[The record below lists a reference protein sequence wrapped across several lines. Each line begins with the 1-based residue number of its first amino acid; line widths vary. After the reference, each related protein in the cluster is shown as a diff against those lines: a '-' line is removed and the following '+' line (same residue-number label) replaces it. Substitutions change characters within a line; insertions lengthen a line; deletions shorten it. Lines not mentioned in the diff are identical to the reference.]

1 MEMIDFRRSC
11 LQKSY
16 MRETY
21 RREISWKQV
30 EEGRFLLDE
39 ESRDLFLA
47 KTKNVFEIAKI
58 ITRRKSVVYLYA
70 GTVRNLLLGIET
82 SLPDYDFIGDFDL
95 DQIQGDFPKLMVGRW
110 DEVNTLRLKIGSY
123 SFDFTSTKNMKE
135 RLTLTD
141 MTISTLVLSESGDIF
156 DYFGGLESLRNGEI
170 KMDDPE
176 LKITRDPGRI
186 LRAFR
191 FAAELGFTIE
201 SETLAAIIKHA
212 LLLRGLRSLDDEVWQ
227 ILALDE
233 PMRGEVLHALEQ
245 YGIDRYLSIPESVLA
260 AIDEYSLEKEIK
272 RISQVNEVVKM
283 LNCEV
288 YLGGG
293 AIRDLIW
300 GKKINDLD
308 FEVNLPL
315 EDIIRILEENGFTR
329 IEGYQTSEHQYY
341 ISAFAGVVGAVI
353 NGVDVHL
360 CVMTDATV
368 STLLKEGD
376 VNFSCCVFNAT
387 TGKIENPQIIRE
399 IKDKRLLFCD
409 IEHAKV
415 DPLIIINAL
424 KQISHLPDIVITEQ
438 TRETISL
445 CTPDVVEYFRAHPG
459 MKYKLASI
467 CGNIN
472 SEEALAFFDDVDEI
486 QDIFDGIDMKKRK
499 LSISGEQYH
508 SQTVE
513 ELSDTDRSEIIQLIR
528 SAFGEKYKPT
538 KEFPLKINSVV
549 FERQNG
555 RIVACC
561 LIDGERV
568 YVASAKSGHDWIEI
582 FSKLVASN
590 YNIWCAVDCDNP
602 KVQALCTLG
611 GLSLETNPKVM
622 RKILI
627 SKGGKRNEDLDI
639 YEYNGMLVFRDL
651 KKQGYAQVLLRS

>member
-1 MEMIDFRRSC
+1 
-11 LQKSY
+11 

-21 RREISWKQV
+21 RQEISWKHV
-30 EEGRFLLDE
+30 EGSQFELDE
-39 ESRDLFLA
+39 ESRNLILG

-58 ITRRKSVVYLYA
+58 ISRRRGTVYLYA

-82 SLPDYDFIGDFDL
+82 SIPDYDFIGDFDL
-95 DQIQGDFPKLMVGRW
+95 DQIQADFPKLVVGRW
-110 DEVNTLRLKIGSY
+110 NEVHTLRMKMGSY
-123 SFDFTSTKNMKE
+123 YFDFTTTKNIRE
-135 RLTLTD
+135 RLSLTD
-141 MTISTLVLSESGDIF
+141 MTISTLVLSEEGDIF
-156 DYFGGLESLRNGEI
+156 DYFGGLESLRKREI
-170 KMDDPE
+170 KMDDSE

-201 SETLAAIIKHA
+201 SETLATIIKHA
-212 LLLRGLRSLDDEVWQ
+212 SLLRDLRSLDDEIWQ

-233 PMRGEVLHALEQ
+233 PIRGEVFKALAQ
-245 YGIDRYLSIPESVLA
+245 FGIDRYISIPENVLA
-260 AIDEYSLEKEIK
+260 AIDEYSLEKDVK
-272 RISQVNEVVKM
+272 HISQVDEVVKM
-283 LNCEV
+283 LNCEI

-300 GKKINDLD
+300 GKRINDLD

-315 EDIIRILEENGFTR
+315 EDIIRILEENGFMK

-341 ISAFAGVVGAVI
+341 ISAFAGVAGAVI

-387 TGKIENPQIIRE
+387 TGKIENPKIIKE

-409 IEHAKV
+409 IEHART
-415 DPLIIINAL
+415 DPLIIVNAL
-424 KQISHLPDIVITEQ
+424 KQISHLPDIVIPEQ
-438 TRETISL
+438 TRDTIKL
-445 CTPDVVEYFRAHPG
+445 CIPDVVRYFRERPE

-472 SEEALAFFDDVDEI
+472 SEEALAFFDAVDGT

-499 LSISGEQYH
+499 LSVSGEQYC

-513 ELSDTDRSEIIQLIR
+513 ELSDTDRTEIIQLIR

-538 KEFPLKINSVV
+538 KEFPSKINSVV

-561 LIDGERV
+561 LVDGERV
-568 YVASAKSGHDWIEI
+568 YVASAKSGYDWIKI
-582 FSKLVASN
+582 FTNLATNN

-611 GLSLETNPKVM
+611 GLSLETNPEVM

-651 KKQGYAQVLLRS
+651 RKQGYAQVLLRS

>member
-1 MEMIDFRRSC
+1 
-11 LQKSY
+11 
-16 MRETY
+16 
-21 RREISWKQV
+21 
-30 EEGRFLLDE
+30 
-39 ESRDLFLA
+39 
-47 KTKNVFEIAKI
+47 
-58 ITRRKSVVYLYA
+58 
-70 GTVRNLLLGIET
+70 
-82 SLPDYDFIGDFDL
+82 
-95 DQIQGDFPKLMVGRW
+95 
-110 DEVNTLRLKIGSY
+110 
-123 SFDFTSTKNMKE
+123 
-135 RLTLTD
+135 
-141 MTISTLVLSESGDIF
+141 
-156 DYFGGLESLRNGEI
+156 
-170 KMDDPE
+170 MDDPE

-201 SETLAAIIKHA
+201 SETLATIIKHA
-212 LLLRGLRSLDDEVWQ
+212 PLLRSLRSLDDEIWQ

-233 PMRGEVLHALEQ
+233 PIRGEIFKALTQ
-245 YGIDRYLSIPESVLA
+245 FGIDRYLLIPENVLA
-260 AIDEYSLEKEIK
+260 AIDEYSLEKDIK
-272 RISQVNEVVKM
+272 RISQVDGVVKM

-300 GKKINDLD
+300 GRKINDLD

-315 EDIIRILEENGFTR
+315 EDIIRILGENGFTR

-341 ISAFAGVVGAVI
+341 ISTFAGVVGAVI

-409 IEHAKV
+409 IEHAKA

-424 KQISHLPDIVITEQ
+424 KQISHLPDIVIPRQ
-438 TRETISL
+438 TRDTITL
-445 CTPDVVEYFRAHPG
+445 CIPDVVRYFRAQPG

-472 SEEALAFFDDVDEI
+472 SEEALAFFDAVDGI

-499 LSISGEQYH
+499 LSVSGEQYC

-513 ELSDTDRSEIIQLIR
+513 ELSDTDRTEIIQLIR

-538 KEFPLKINSVV
+538 KEFPSKVNSVV

-561 LIDGERV
+561 LVDGERV
-568 YVASAKSGHDWIEI
+568 YVASAKSGHDWIKI
-582 FSKLVASN
+582 FTNLVTNN

-611 GLSLETNPKVM
+611 GLSLETNPGVM

-627 SKGGKRNEDLDI
+627 SKGGKKNKDLDI
-639 YEYNGMLVFRDL
+639 YEHNGMLVFRDL
-651 KKQGYAQVLLRS
+651 RKQGYAQVLLRS